1 MRMCSRW
8 SIEASFLGEFSNCPY
23 RTPVTW
29 AMSLHDDVQLA
40 QRLLDE
46 PLSKPTEKE
55 ARAAARRVLEAV
67 GKDLSASWDQS
78 NLTTAGII
86 TFLRCLSK
94 AIDPDSVPK
103 VARRIHTRAIDFRD
117 VTKATRAAFPRQ
129 LDIAIQVYL
138 LNKTGKNGTSLVAKK
153 YNMDSSEIS
162 RICTAPD
169 IKWAVATWFKGLTAS
184 EAAEWLERGAQK
196 ETS

>member
-1 MRMCSRW
+1 
-8 SIEASFLGEFSNCPY
+8 
-23 RTPVTW
+23 
-29 AMSLHDDVQLA
+29 MSLHDDVQLA

-67 GKDLSASWDQS
+67 RKDLSASWDES
-78 NLTTAGII
+78 NLTTAGMI
-86 TFLRCLSK
+86 TFLRCLAK

-117 VTKATRAAFPRQ
+117 VTQSTKATRAAFPQQ
-129 LDIAIQVYL
+129 LDVAIQVYL
-138 LNKTGKNGTSLVAKK
+138 LNKTGKKGTSLVAKK
-153 YNMDSSEIS
+153 YNIDSSEIS
-162 RICTAPD
+162 RICAAPD

-184 EAAEWLERGAQK
+184 EAAEWLERAAQK
-196 ETS
+196 DPSGRHVT